1 MQLVRKD
8 ISTNTEIEKLE
19 SAFKNLHA
27 QYQTAIQL
35 ELLFVEK
42 KLLLARMKE
51 IQQQIDGLKNVRD

>member
-35 ELLFVEK
+35 DLLFVEK
-42 KLLLARMKE
+42 NYSSPE
-51 IQQQIDGLKNVRD
+51 